1 MSEKI
6 DLRAGTDEELEREV
20 LSMYKLYNLRSN
32 PNELMAVLVE
42 EYLFTW
48 WQVRHLIDELD
59 LGRME

>member
-6 DLRAGTDEELEREV
+6 DLRGGTDEELEREV
-20 LSMYKLYNLRSN
+20 LIINKLYNLRSN

-42 EYLFTW
+42 KYLFTW

-59 LGRME
+59 LGRM

>member
-6 DLRAGTDEELEREV
+6 DLRDGFDEELAILV
-20 LSMYKLYNLRSN
+20 SNNDKLNNLRSK
-32 PNELMAVLVE
+32 PNDLMAVLVE

-48 WQVRHLIDELD
+48 WQVRSLIDELD

>member
-6 DLRAGTDEELEREV
+6 DLRVGTDVELEREV
-20 LSMYKLYNLRSN
+20 LIMNKLYNLRSN

-48 WQVRHLIDELD
+48 RQVRHLIDELE
-59 LGRME
+59 LGRM

>member
-6 DLRAGTDEELEREV
+6 DLREGTDEELEREV
-20 LSMYKLYNLRSN
+20 LSMYKLDEIRSN

-48 WQVRHLIDELD
+48 WQVRYLIDELD
-59 LGRME
+59 LGRM